1 MNDVVIGNN
10 VKIQNNVSV
19 YTGVELEDDV
29 FCGPSCVFT
38 NVSNPRSQ
46 IVRHHLYER
55 TLSRRAGCV
64 SDGVLASEGGGK
76 MLALRGIC
84 EGGKIELLDPVP
96 RDLRSLVAVVFLDV
110 EQEQVEEAREAML
123 LARSPTF
130 RRLVERGL
138 AEVERGN
145 TRPVGELLDELP
157 D

>member
-1 MNDVVIGNN
+1 
-10 VKIQNNVSV
+10 
-19 YTGVELEDDV
+19 
-29 FCGPSCVFT
+29 
-38 NVSNPRSQ
+38 
-46 IVRHHLYER
+46 
-55 TLSRRAGCV
+55 
-64 SDGVLASEGGGK
+64 

-138 AEVERGN
+138 AEVKRGN
-145 TRPVGELLDELP
+145 TRPVRELLDELP
-157 D
+157 VGGWRMEDGRGGETKSKEQSLY